1 MGSVSKFAGML
12 GAGFGAIGAYEAKDS
27 IMKLS
32 NPSSLTP

>member
-27 IMKLS
+27 IAKLT